1 MSNEISEKKE
11 EKIESR
17 LNVEFWNVRKGGRRT
32 TCESSDVGVGYGSAL
47 RGERLLVSGW
57 QRSPLVLMRKAGK
70 KNEAVWEKRS
80 PERDFR
86 DLCTVSILFSRAV
99 KGNTGSLT
107 ALIVLLLAGV
117 TLETGF
123 SSGFPALPF
132 CLFRQG

>member
-1 MSNEISEKKE
+1 
-11 EKIESR
+11 
-17 LNVEFWNVRKGGRRT
+17 
-32 TCESSDVGVGYGSAL
+32 
-47 RGERLLVSGW
+47 
-57 QRSPLVLMRKAGK
+57 MRKAGK

-123 SSGFPALPF
+123 SSGFPALLF